1 MVLAKIYSSGG
12 DAKAFMSVVD
22 RDAERAVTA
31 EDISLKNGE
40 NSVLLKGTI
49 PTGLSEGA
57 YLAVYIED
65 ADGNLISERKQ
76 KVADIYKN
84 GADILG
90 GTLTTGNALEIFGVG
105 TYLVEFTTSDDVES
119 AEVSIGSKSAQA
131 AISNGYGVCEI
142 ELDAG
147 NNQNVSVS
155 GVTAENITLKKVLD

>member
-1 MVLAKIYSSGG
+1 M
-12 DAKAFMSVVD
+12 
-22 RDAERAVTA
+22 
-31 EDISLKNGE
+31 
-40 NSVLLKGTI
+40 
-49 PTGLSEGA
+49 
-57 YLAVYIED
+57 
-65 ADGNLISERKQ
+65 
-76 KVADIYKN
+76 
-84 GADILG
+84 
-90 GTLTTGNALEIFGVG
+90 TTGNALEIFGAG